1 MNKKMNLR
9 ENTFLKSLTV
19 LATSS
24 LAAQVILA
32 LHQIL
37 LARVFTAESLGV
49 YNFLL
54 AVPMAFVGVICGR
67 YDLAIVYEED
77 EKKVFPLVK
86 LNVLVNVLVS
96 FLVTVGYIIY
106 VVFFKKDYIGDLY
119 LFPFLF
125 LYMAAYGLTNTLN
138 AYNNRYKDY
147 KMIAKMY
154 FVRTLAQCLGMAI
167 PGVIMVYFLK
177 MENLSVP
184 ILIIP
189 YCIGMFFGVFT
200 QGKFL
205 FQNRKEIAAVP
216 MKTVLETAGIHKK
229 QPLLSAP
236 AIFANSFSYSLM
248 TMISEGFGKACAGY
262 YSISTRLLGMPISL
276 ISGNLSKVYMEEA
289 SKEYN
294 ETGGYKRA
302 FDRTF
307 KFLIV
312 IAVPMFFCMY
322 FLAPVLCGIVLGE
335 EWVVAG
341 EYIKALSVM
350 FTFRFVSTALSPGL
364 YACRKQQTEFIVQA
378 LLLAVTV
385 AAGILTKI
393 WNMDIIS
400 FLYVVGAARSAVML
414 FQIIMVFV
422 YSRGKKKEIKTAE

>member
-1 MNKKMNLR
+1 MDKNTNR
-9 ENTFLKSLTV
+9 ENTFFKSLTV

-24 LAAQVILA
+24 LAAQIILA

-37 LARVFTAESLGV
+37 LARVFSAESLGA

-67 YDLAIVYEED
+67 YDLAIVYEKD
-77 EKKVFPLVK
+77 EKKIFPLVK
-86 LNVLVNVLVS
+86 LNFLVNIAVS
-96 FLVTVGYIIY
+96 TLVTAGYIVYIVIFKAEY
-106 VVFFKKDYIGDLY
+106 VQYLY
-119 LFPFLF
+119 LFPFMF
-125 LYMAAYGLTNTLN
+125 LYMTAYGLTNMLN
-138 AYNNRYKDY
+138 SYNNRYKDY

-154 FVRTLAQCLGMAI
+154 FVRTLAQCLGMAL
-167 PGVIMVYFLK
+167 PGVVMVYFLK

-184 ILIIP
+184 ILLIP

-205 FQNRKEIAAVP
+205 FENRKQIAEIP
-216 MKTVLETAGIHKK
+216 MKEVLETAGIHKK

-307 KFLIV
+307 KFLMV
-312 IAVPMFFCMY
+312 IAVPMFLAMY
-322 FLAPVLCGIVLGE
+322 FLAPAVCGFVLGE
-335 EWVVAG
+335 DWVVAG

-364 YACRKQQTEFIVQA
+364 YACRKQQTEFAVQA

-385 AAGILTKI
+385 GAGIAAKVFGF
-393 WNMDIIS
+393 DIIT
-400 FLYVVGAARSAVML
+400 FLYVVGALRSAVML
-414 FQIIMVFV
+414 FQVIMVFI
-422 YSRGKKKEIKTAE
+422 YSRGTKKQDELI